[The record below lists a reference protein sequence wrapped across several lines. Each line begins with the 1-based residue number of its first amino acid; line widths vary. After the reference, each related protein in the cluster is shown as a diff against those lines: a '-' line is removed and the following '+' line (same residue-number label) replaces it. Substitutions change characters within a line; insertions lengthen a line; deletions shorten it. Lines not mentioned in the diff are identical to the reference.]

1 MKISRAKNF
10 KAGGGGGGE
19 VTLQPF
25 PTWLD
30 SSRDGELPG
39 PPSSLWAQHRGQWE
53 GVSQGNLPR
62 EPGLGG
68 RGPSRASEPCSSGLG
83 SGFEP
88 LGLRLPFPS
97 VQKDAPPG
105 CWTLGVRPHR
115 CGGSPQTGSDG
126 DDLTS
131 AHPSGYPIGRP
142 GTGVSLTRWP
152 LGHDRCRSCSCLFE
166 VIFVP
171 A

>member
-10 KAGGGGGGE
+10 KAGDGGGE
-19 VTLQPF
+19 VSLQPL

-39 PPSSLWAQHRGQWE
+39 PPSSSLWAQHRGQWE

-68 RGPSRASEPCSSGLG
+68 RGPSRASEPCSSALG

-88 LGLRLPFPS
+88 LGLEAHSPEAPFPLCAGGCS
-97 VQKDAPPG
+97 SGLLDTRGASAQMRGQPPDRLR
-105 CWTLGVRPHR
+105 WRRLDLGP
-115 CGGSPQTGSDG
+115 
-126 DDLTS
+126 
-131 AHPSGYPIGRP
+131 
-142 GTGVSLTRWP
+142 P
-152 LGHDRCRSCSCLFE
+152 LGLPHWPAGHRRLIDPLAPWARSTQKLLQPF
-166 VIFVP
+166 
-171 A
+171 